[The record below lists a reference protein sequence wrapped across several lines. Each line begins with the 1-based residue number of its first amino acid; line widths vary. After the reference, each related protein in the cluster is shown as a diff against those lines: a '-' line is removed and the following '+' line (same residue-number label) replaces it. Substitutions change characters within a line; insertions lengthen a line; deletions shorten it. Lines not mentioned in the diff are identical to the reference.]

1 MRGPV
6 PSTENRPVSEVE
18 RRKGEHLRVAA
29 GEDVETR
36 RGPGWVDVHL
46 VHQALPATDL
56 EAVELGVDFLGRR
69 LRAPLL
75 IAGMTGGH
83 RDAHRVN
90 HVLAGAAQ
98 RWGLA
103 MGVGSQRA
111 GLGNKELAYTY
122 SVVREE
128 APDAFVIA
136 NVGAPQLLSQK
147 GRPPLR
153 ADQLEEA
160 VAMVGADALALHL
173 NFLEET
179 VQSEG
184 DRAAAGLRDAIRRSL
199 PLLSVPAIAK
209 ETGAGMSRETALE
222 LRDLGFRALD
232 VGGVGGTSFAAIEG
246 HRASEREDGRGARL
260 GVSFRDWGIPTAVSV
275 LGARAA
281 GLPLVATGGVRS
293 GLDAAKALALGA
305 TLVGVA
311 RPLLAA
317 ALEGPVAVDRWI
329 ELFLEELRAAVFL
342 SGCSTAREL
351 GSASRVLL
359 GDTRSWAD
367 ALGYGA

>member
-1 MRGPV
+1 M
-6 PSTENRPVSEVE
+6 PSTERHTPSEVE

-29 GEDVETR
+29 EQDVETR
-36 RGPGWVDVHL
+36 RGAGWADVHL
-46 VHQALPATDL
+46 VHQALPRTDL
-56 EAVELGVDFLGRR
+56 AAVDLGVEFLGRT

-83 RDAHRVN
+83 HDAHRVN
-90 HVLAGAAQ
+90 QVLAAAAQ

-111 GLGNKELAYTY
+111 GLGNRELHYTY

-136 NVGAPQLLSQK
+136 NVGAPQLLRQK
-147 GRPPLR
+147 GHAALEPE
-153 ADQLEEA
+153 QLLEA
-160 VAMVGADALALHL
+160 VEMVGADALALHL

-179 VQSEG
+179 IQPEG
-184 DRAAAGLRDAIRRSL
+184 DRQAEGLREAISRAVGVL
-199 PLLSVPAIAK
+199 PVPAVAK

-222 LRDLGFRALD
+222 LRGLGFAALD

-246 HRASEREDGRGARL
+246 HRAAAREDGRGERL
-260 GVSFRDWGIPTAVSV
+260 GRVFRDWGVPTAVSLV
-275 LGARAA
+275 GASAA
-281 GLPLVATGGVRS
+281 RLPMIATGGVRS

-317 ALEGPVAVDRWI
+317 ALDGPAAVDRWI

-342 SGCSTAREL
+342 SGGAAAADLAGAPRVVLGETAEWIR
-351 GSASRVLL
+351 
-359 GDTRSWAD
+359 
-367 ALGYGA
+367 ALGYDA